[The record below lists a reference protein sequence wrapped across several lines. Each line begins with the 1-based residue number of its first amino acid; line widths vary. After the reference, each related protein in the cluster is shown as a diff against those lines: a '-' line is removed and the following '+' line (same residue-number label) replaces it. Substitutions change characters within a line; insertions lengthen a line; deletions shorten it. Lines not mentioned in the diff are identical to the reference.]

1 MPVKIPLAHLLQ
13 NNATFAEAGKAF
25 GKNLSNVKKHE
36 MYPFLSLIE
45 EARKQMN
52 ESQLKSKLAVI
63 ANPDVFGDETMAKL
77 QGEFLSAMK
86 SSQQNTSIFDGLSLQ
101 DVEAISSS
109 RVHTW
114 IKQRA
119 AAQPNAIALSSAERT
134 EAMTYR
140 ELANRSSQVANYL
153 AANKVASGD
162 GVLLHISRVF
172 NTVIWLLG
180 ILEAGAY
187 YVVLDKKLPDRRK
200 AAIASISEARFL
212 VTDDFKIQQT
222 LSNLDIT
229 VVSLDTV
236 ERELSTQSVTLLK
249 IAQRDDDLAHINFKF
264 IFTSGSTGQPK
275 GVMVQHSNLSLY
287 VSTARSI
294 VKLGPGSRVLQF
306 ATFAFD
312 ASVLEWVVTLS
323 YGATLCFVD
332 HPEEYLATIIEKNKI
347 NFFHTTLSVLSKIP
361 VERSLDSLRMIS
373 VGGEP
378 SSAGL
383 LGRWRQKAQFLHA
396 FGPTETTGSYR
407 GRSAQRSSAS
417 VTIYDRQ
424 TFPKLDLRVCSEDSD
439 DSLPIGKHGENCIV
453 GPQVS
458 CGYKGQPELT
468 ESRFRTIQLDGHD
481 TAMYRISDKGFL
493 DEHERLHIGGRM
505 KNREIK
511 PQGYRMD
518 LQEIEKS
525 ILDHSPEV
533 QTMRYRQFSMPP
545 KKDQLGVSA
554 VLRNSWMQT
563 LQLNSPPNFDTSFFE
578 VGGHSITLTEPHK
591 RIVNHFPNCK
601 VSLLDISEAPTITK
615 QAEFLSS
622 KLGTPK
628 QIYVLSDSSSDS
640 DSDSDIHTAA
650 TSLCNSSNLDHNKFA
665 IVGLAG
671 YFPGAVDIDSFWKI
685 VMESRSAVVTHK
697 EALPPGD
704 MTEDEIFEIRK
715 LLFLSVASQALAD
728 ANISI
733 TKSVPN
739 PTGVFIGAAYNT
751 HKDAPGTPS
760 PADSFQARHRT
771 LLGLPISTFTAYKLN
786 LTGPN
791 ATLNTACSSSLVALQ
806 QALSALRAKTCT
818 AALVGGVTVHCPKL
832 GGYVTAPGQVF
843 SPSGYYRP
851 LDAAAD
857 GSVPADTVAAV
868 VIKTL
873 SAARR
878 ENEAVYAI
886 IEGCAIGSDGSVD
899 KVGFTVP
906 SGAILR
912 QRAGC

>member
-1 MPVKIPLAHLLQ
+1 
-13 NNATFAEAGKAF
+13 
-25 GKNLSNVKKHE
+25 
-36 MYPFLSLIE
+36 
-45 EARKQMN
+45 
-52 ESQLKSKLAVI
+52 
-63 ANPDVFGDETMAKL
+63 
-77 QGEFLSAMK
+77 
-86 SSQQNTSIFDGLSLQ
+86 
-101 DVEAISSS
+101 
-109 RVHTW
+109 
-114 IKQRA
+114 
-119 AAQPNAIALSSAERT
+119 
-134 EAMTYR
+134 
-140 ELANRSSQVANYL
+140 
-153 AANKVASGD
+153 
-162 GVLLHISRVF
+162 
-172 NTVIWLLG
+172 
-180 ILEAGAY
+180 
-187 YVVLDKKLPDRRK
+187 
-200 AAIASISEARFL
+200 
-212 VTDDFKIQQT
+212 
-222 LSNLDIT
+222 
-229 VVSLDTV
+229 
-236 ERELSTQSVTLLK
+236 
-249 IAQRDDDLAHINFKF
+249 
-264 IFTSGSTGQPK
+264 
-275 GVMVQHSNLSLY
+275 
-287 VSTARSI
+287 
-294 VKLGPGSRVLQF
+294 
-306 ATFAFD
+306 
-312 ASVLEWVVTLS
+312 
-323 YGATLCFVD
+323 
-332 HPEEYLATIIEKNKI
+332 
-347 NFFHTTLSVLSKIP
+347 
-361 VERSLDSLRMIS
+361 
-373 VGGEP
+373 
-378 SSAGL
+378 
-383 LGRWRQKAQFLHA
+383 
-396 FGPTETTGSYR
+396 
-407 GRSAQRSSAS
+407 
-417 VTIYDRQ
+417 
-424 TFPKLDLRVCSEDSD
+424 
-439 DSLPIGKHGENCIV
+439 
-453 GPQVS
+453 
-458 CGYKGQPELT
+458 
-468 ESRFRTIQLDGHD
+468 
-481 TAMYRISDKGFL
+481 
-493 DEHERLHIGGRM
+493 
-505 KNREIK
+505 
-511 PQGYRMD
+511 
-518 LQEIEKS
+518 
-525 ILDHSPEV
+525 
-533 QTMRYRQFSMPP
+533 MPP
-545 KKDQLGVSA
+545 KKDQSGVSA